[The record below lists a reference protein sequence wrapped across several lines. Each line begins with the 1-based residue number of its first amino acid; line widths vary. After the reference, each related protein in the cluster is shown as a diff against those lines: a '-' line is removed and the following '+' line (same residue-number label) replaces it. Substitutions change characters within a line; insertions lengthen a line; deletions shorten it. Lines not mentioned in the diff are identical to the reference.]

1 MSNYVIITDATAD
14 LTPELINQYQL
25 EQIPMEVWVDQD
37 MFHIYPDEHEI
48 KIQDFYDKLR
58 EGKRGRTT
66 LINVATFMEFFQPH
80 LEAGNDIL
88 YLGVTSTLSGTISQA
103 KTASELLQ
111 KKYPNNQII
120 IVDSFTTSLGLA
132 LLTMKASQ
140 KKIEGLSIQENADFI
155 KSIRHRMNAIFTVPN
170 LDSLRKGGRVR
181 GATALIANLLGI
193 KPVLHMDKEGNLVS
207 LKNIRGWPKALKE
220 VALQV
225 VERLP
230 KELASEEIVFI
241 GHSDNLLDAQ
251 RIGGFIQEL
260 VPVKEIKYAYLGP
273 VIGAHGGPATLCV
286 FFLGTHR

>member
-1 MSNYVIITDATAD
+1 
-14 LTPELINQYQL
+14 
-25 EQIPMEVWVDQD
+25 
-37 MFHIYPDEHEI
+37 
-48 KIQDFYDKLR
+48 
-58 EGKRGRTT
+58 
-66 LINVATFMEFFQPH
+66 
-80 LEAGNDIL
+80 
-88 YLGVTSTLSGTISQA
+88 
-103 KTASELLQ
+103 
-111 KKYPNNQII
+111 
-120 IVDSFTTSLGLA
+120 
-132 LLTMKASQ
+132 MKASQ